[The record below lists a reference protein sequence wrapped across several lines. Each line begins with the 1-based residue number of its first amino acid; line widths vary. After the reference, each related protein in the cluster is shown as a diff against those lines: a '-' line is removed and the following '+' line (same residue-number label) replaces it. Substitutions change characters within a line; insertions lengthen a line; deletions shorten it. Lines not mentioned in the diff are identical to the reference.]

1 MIWTCVINKVEIII
15 RLKMLYIF
23 IGLHN
28 LLLLYNLYL
37 IELYIVVNDM
47 EVGFLICYFF
57 FTFVSAPARV
67 KCHSAPPVF
76 KRGGMSLIKKLII
89 VLYSAHGVVT
99 DHCSTYSHNIQ
110 HSLLM
115 CIFWYLRVNFGIKY
129 ACWFQNYLM
138 SILYLMLHIC
148 I

>member
-1 MIWTCVINKVEIII
+1 
-15 RLKMLYIF
+15 MLYIF

-76 KRGGMSLIKKLII
+76 KRGGMSLIKKINH
-89 VLYSAHGVVT
+89 SAIFCTWCG
-99 DHCSTYSHNIQ
+99 DR
-110 HSLLM
+110 SLQ
-115 CIFWYLRVNFGIKY
+115 YLFP
-129 ACWFQNYLM
+129 
-138 SILYLMLHIC
+138 
-148 I
+148 